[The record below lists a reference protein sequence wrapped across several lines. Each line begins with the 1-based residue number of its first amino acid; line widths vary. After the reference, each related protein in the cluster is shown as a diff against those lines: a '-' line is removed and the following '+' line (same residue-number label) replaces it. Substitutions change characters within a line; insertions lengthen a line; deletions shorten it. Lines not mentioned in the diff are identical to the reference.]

1 MAKKVTTLFI
11 RDDAVNLL
19 VMGGRQVEKWA
30 SLPLEPGLVSQGLIL
45 EEAKMADKLKEL
57 FKLEKITMK
66 KVIAGLSGHHSVYR
80 IITLPQLPEA
90 VLPEAVK
97 REAKRVI
104 PVPLEEVH
112 LAYQLLPTAE
122 GETHVFLA
130 AFPRNI
136 VDALYRTLNQAGLQP
151 YIMDLAP
158 LALCR
163 TVNTPR
169 SIIVNARLDHIDII
183 VMTERI
189 PQLIHRLSLPG
200 EAESLSERISTIAEE
215 IDRTIAFYNS
225 SHQQEPLDSTVPMF
239 VCGDLA
245 QAPESWQS
253 LAGKSGCPVSI
264 LPSPVESPQ
273 GFDSNEFMVNIGLA
287 LKELLPEKGEAN
299 FSLVNLNALPEVH
312 LPKPVHLP
320 NIAVPIGLTIG
331 IGILVYI
338 GFLVYNTA
346 SHTDVLR
353 SELEPIENL
362 IAQENEQ
369 IATLKT
375 QIEEATP
382 QIAALEATTGIFDT
396 KFTSLEKVR
405 EDTDEDLSQ
414 IVSRLPGIINLTGVN
429 HTGDN
434 VTVNGFVKGTSE
446 ASIFTYARD
455 LRTSDRFSTVIIS
468 SIEAVE
474 EEGEITGF
482 EFEFLL
488 EPKG

>member
-1 MAKKVTTLFI
+1 MAKKVTTIFI

-30 SLPLEPGLVSQGLIL
+30 SLPLEPGLVSQGLIVD
-45 EEAKMADKLKEL
+45 EAQVANKLKEL
-57 FKLEKITMK
+57 FKLEKVATG

-104 PVPLEEVH
+104 PVPLEEVY
-112 LAYQLLPTAE
+112 LSYQPLPSAE
-122 GETHVFLA
+122 VETRVFLT

-136 VDALYRTLNQAGLQP
+136 TDALYRTLNQAGLQP

-163 TVNTPR
+163 TVNEPR
-169 SIIVNARLDHIDII
+169 SIIVNARLDHIDIM
-183 VMTERI
+183 VMTERT

-200 EAESLSERISTIAEE
+200 EAESLSERLSTIAEE

-245 QAPESWQS
+245 QAPDSWPS

-287 LKELLPEKGEAN
+287 LKELIPAKEEAN
-299 FSLVNLNALPEVH
+299 FSLVNLNALPEAYVT
-312 LPKPVHLP
+312 KPVHLP
-320 NIAVPIGLTIG
+320 NIVVPIGIAIG
-331 IGILVYI
+331 VGILLYMGILVH
-338 GFLVYNTA
+338 NKS
-346 SHTDVLR
+346 SHTNVLR
-353 SELEPIENL
+353 SEIEPVESL
-362 IAQENEQ
+362 IAIETEN
-369 IATLKT
+369 
-375 QIEEATP
+375 
-382 QIAALEATTGIFDT
+382 IAALQEQIELLEPVIAAVESITGIFDT
-396 KFTSLEKVR
+396 TFTSLEEVR
-405 EDTDEDLSQ
+405 EVVDEDSSQ
-414 IVSRLPGIINLTGVN
+414 IVSWLPSSINLTGVN
-429 HTGDN
+429 HTGDK
-434 VTVNGFVKGTSE
+434 VIVSG
-446 ASIFTYARD
+446 ASPTESSILKYASD
-455 LRTSDRFSTVIIS
+455 LRACGRFSMVIIS

-474 EEGEITGF
+474 EEEEITGF